1 MRRIILTTT
10 ALALA
15 LSAGVQA
22 QSGRYP
28 DRYPDRD
35 RDRYDDRYGYGRGD
49 YRDVAELARDIDR
62 TAESMYREAARNN
75 RRPDRAEE
83 RMLYALRDLA
93 VAADR
98 FYADTGR
105 RRDVRGSRQPYRVLL
120 RSFDQAA
127 AALSRVERRS
137 YIDRGMDRIDD
148 LLWQLSGTYRAG
160 NGRYDRDGRGGRGW
174 NRDRRWGGDRD
185 GWRHG
190 DRSTWDRRY
199 DDRDDDD
206 DDRR

>member
-1 MRRIILTTT
+1 MRRTILTTT

-15 LSAGVQA
+15 LCAGAQA
-22 QSGRYP
+22 QSSRYP
-28 DRYPDRD
+28 
-35 RDRYDDRYGYGRGD
+35 DRYDDRYGYDRGD
-49 YRDVAELARDIDR
+49 YRDVADLAREIDR
-62 TAESMYREAARNN
+62 TAESIYREAAQNN
-75 RRPDRAEE
+75 RRPDRAEQ

-98 FYADTGR
+98 FYADAGR

-120 RSFDQAA
+120 RAFDNTAN
-127 AALSRVERRS
+127 ALSRVERRS

-160 NGRYDRDGRGGRGW
+160 NDRDGRGRGRGW
-174 NRDRRWGGDRD
+174 DRDRRWGGDRD

-190 DRSTWDRRY
+190 DRSTWDGRY

-206 DDRR
+206 R